1 MKILHT
7 ELMSVLQFRII
18 SVRHI
23 NYILVRIFTNHKPR
37 SATQAQAF
45 TLTDSMKPITAMRT
59 QYLSRFQLNNPAFLF
74 SEETTDKVII
84 INPSQETDS
93 LTVSSSGT
101 GQLSFQSNI
110 AHFLFHQSA
119 QREHQFGH
127 LQVVYLRKKVRLVFY
142 GVEGCS
148 QPGLSI
154 LQNGSSIMSGCRKVE
169 VPADLLFK
177 ATEFNQLVAHHI
189 RIRSEPAANFFN
201 SISGYIIPVL
211 PM

>member
-1 MKILHT
+1 
-7 ELMSVLQFRII
+7 
-18 SVRHI
+18 
-23 NYILVRIFTNHKPR
+23 
-37 SATQAQAF
+37 
-45 TLTDSMKPITAMRT
+45 MRT
-59 QYLSRFQLNNPAFLF
+59 QVSFPFPTQQSGLTF
-74 SEETTDKVII
+74 SPEETTDKVII

-154 LQNGSSIMSGCRKVE
+154 LQTV
-169 VPADLLFK
+169 
-177 ATEFNQLVAHHI
+177 VA
-189 RIRSEPAANFFN
+189 
-201 SISGYIIPVL
+201 
-211 PM
+211 